1 MSTLWNPRQGRRR
14 GGSGSSGRG
23 RTVEAYQNIIAP
35 LSALPEARSHRPR
48 ASGRC
53 SRVLKNT
60 LLCDPWMDRQIAR
73 LEKVSNL

>member
-14 GGSGSSGRG
+14 GDRVHQAGEDGGGVSEHHR
-23 RTVEAYQNIIAP
+23 P

-73 LEKVSNL
+73 LEKLSNL